1 MQLANYMELFYGNHY
16 RTYSTPDNNIYI
28 LKKPQTITS
37 IYKKT
42 PDNKI
47 YI

>member
-1 MQLANYMELFYGNHY
+1 MRLANYMELFYGNHY

-28 LKKPQTITS
+28 YKKTQTITS
-37 IYKKT
+37 IYIKT
-42 PDNKI
+42 PDNNI

>member
-1 MQLANYMELFYGNHY
+1 MRLANYMELFYGNHY

-28 LKKPQTITS
+28 LKNSQTITS
-37 IYKKT
+37 IYIKT
-42 PDNKI
+42 PDNNI